1 MNLMKSMIIVIILVG
16 IGLIITA
23 FIAPPLQMQ
32 IAAALIGLGF
42 ICLGLMTLKRNQ
54 DKKRD
59 EERYEQLI
67 TKLDQIQQEL
77 EKIEEP
83 KGKGV
88 AIADVIA
95 SGLKYYT
102 EHMSKPKEEKPDD

>member
-1 MNLMKSMIIVIILVG
+1 MNLMKSIIIVIILVG

-23 FIAPPLQMQ
+23 FINPPLQMQ

-42 ICLGLMTLKRNQ
+42 ICLGLMMIKRAR
-54 DKKRD
+54 DKKRE
-59 EERYEQLI
+59 EERFEQLM
-67 TKLDQIQQEL
+67 TKLDQIQKEL

-102 EHMSKPKEEKPDD
+102 EHMTKPKEEKADD